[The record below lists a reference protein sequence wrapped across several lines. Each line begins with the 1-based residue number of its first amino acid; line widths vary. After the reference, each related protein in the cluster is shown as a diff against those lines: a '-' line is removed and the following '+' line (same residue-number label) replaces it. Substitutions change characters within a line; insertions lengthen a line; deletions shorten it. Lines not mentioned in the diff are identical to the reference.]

1 MATKEQIEKW
11 LEQGKGGYTLD
22 QLKEAWDLVKDK
34 EHWKKDIDAVVP
46 AELQPVLGYAIPW
59 FAGGGEIEFL
69 DAGEGKIRV
78 VASGYWSNGMD
89 G

>member
-1 MATKEQIEKW
+1 MATKEQVDQW

-22 QLKEAWDLVKDK
+22 QLKEGWEMVRNK
-34 EHWKKDIDAVVP
+34 EHWKNDIDAIVP
-46 AELQPVLGYAIPW
+46 ADKKHLLSYAIPW

-69 DAGEGKIRV
+69 DAGDGKVRV

>member
-1 MATKEQIEKW
+1 MATTAQIDKW

-22 QLKEAWDLVKDK
+22 QLKEGWELVRNK
-34 EHWKKDIDAVVP
+34 EHWKNDIDAVIP
-46 AELQPVLGYAIPW
+46 AEMERVVSYAIPW
-59 FAGGGEIEFL
+59 FAGGGDMEFL
-69 DAGEGKIRV
+69 AAGNGKIRV